1 MPESVSCRI
10 QLISRRRGCEKSPR
24 QHGARAASGHVTAAP
39 PSSVMKSRR
48 FIRSPRRRGISIRV
62 ISEVS
67 RGRGHTLYT
76 ILSTSRFLARRADL
90 LPNYL
95 SQRLIDPVL
104 PARSGFLKVIKNWES
119 GVVLVLGTRRPP
131 EPGAVRAHVRALRG
145 LMEMLRIA
153 DRQVIFAAIRMRP
166 RAPHGVC
173 RSGVLCDEP
182 SRARLRRRCG
192 AAEVQRVAQD
202 ASRWPGEN
210 A

>member
-1 MPESVSCRI
+1 MRRI
-10 QLISRRRGCEKSPR
+10 AHSITSSTRD
-24 QHGARAASGHVTAAP
+24 QH
-39 PSSVMKSRR
+39 
-48 FIRSPRRRGISIRV
+48 RV

-119 GVVLVLGTRRPP
+119 GGVLVLGIRRPP
-131 EPGAVRAHVRALRG
+131 EPGAVRARVRALWG

-166 RAPHGVC
+166 RASWGLSIGSSMRRAIASEATASL
-173 RSGVLCDEP
+173 RSGGGSARCSRCFSWP
-182 SRARLRRRCG
+182 SVNL
-192 AAEVQRVAQD
+192 
-202 ASRWPGEN
+202 P
-210 A
+210 